1 MAARIILIVALL
13 ALSSS
18 RALASDPSPLQDFC
32 VADFDSIVIVNGFPC
47 KDPTSVTADD
57 FYISGLDK
65 VADTD
70 NDLGANITLV
80 NVNRLPGINTL
91 GVAMSRIDYAPFGLN
106 PPHSHPRSSE
116 ILHVVKGTLY
126 AGFVTSNTDK
136 GNTLI
141 AKKLN
146 TGDAFV
152 FPQGLIHF
160 QFNLGDTNAVAFAA
174 FGSQNPGLI
183 TVANAVFG
191 SKPPIPEYIL
201 PLAVQLTK
209 TTVEWLQQQ
218 QWVDIAREY

>member
-32 VADFDSIVIVNGFPC
+32 VADFDSNVIVSGFPC
-47 KDPTSVTADD
+47 KDPTSVTPDD

-65 VADTD
+65 VGDTD

-116 ILHVVKGTLY
+116 ILHVVNGTLY

-136 GNTLI
+136 GNILI

-174 FGSQNPGLI
+174 FGSQNPGLV